1 MSSATDE
8 MAALRS
14 KIVQLELKQRIH
26 RMAQNAEL
34 MEIKMQAALEKKDQ
48 EQKMEKKDLE
58 QKMELMEIKMQASF
72 EKRDQERG
80 READKKETQHQI
92 ENEKRDRLLEN
103 EKRDREADKRET
115 QHQIEIEN
123 EKRDRLLENEKRDR
137 LLILE
142 TEKRDRA
149 LENETRDR
157 KHQVAELKS
166 DMRMVQM
173 QQQLEAQAYRTTHHT
188 QPGTCTCNMNLQH
201 AKTAVD
207 AAPQR
212 EIELLQRIQLLELR
226 AHDKET
232 ERGHLPVSISISPRE
247 TSQPVL
253 VTPNSDKDK
262 DQETRS
268 RGHTASVVAPLSVPA
283 THTTYSQPAATAPI
297 QQQITA
303 TPPNKPK
310 EQSAKQSS
318 RQTTKTPAAVGRVP
332 LPGNA
337 RNHFFLS
344 HCQAT
349 GGDQVN
355 AIYLEL
361 QQLGFSCW

>member
-1 MSSATDE
+1 MDAVN
-8 MAALRS
+8 RS
-14 KIVQLELKQRIH
+14 NLELKRENERLKATHERSKVARTIEQLQRQIEVTEIH
-26 RMAQNAEL
+26 RKIERATQQAEL
-34 MEIKMQAALEKKDQ
+34 DRTKAKIKANMMKQG
-48 EQKMEKKDLE
+48 
-58 QKMELMEIKMQASF
+58 S
-72 EKRDQERG
+72 KRDMEHVLLKMALG
-80 READKKETQHQI
+80 
-92 ENEKRDRLLEN
+92 NEKRDRLLEN
-103 EKRDREADKRET
+103 ERRDRA
-115 QHQIEIEN
+115 
-123 EKRDRLLENEKRDR
+123 LENEKRDR
-137 LLILE
+137 LLSLE
-142 TEKRDRA
+142 TERRDRA

-157 KHQVAELKS
+157 RHQVAELKS

-188 QPGTCTCNMNLQH
+188 QPGTCTCDMNLQH

-253 VTPNSDKDK
+253 VTPDSDKDK

-268 RGHTASVVAPLSVPA
+268 RGHAASVAAPLSVLA
-283 THTTYSQPAATAPI
+283 THTTYSYSQPAATAPI

-332 LPGNA
+332 LPGNS